1 MTFASTP
8 INATNSPAVVTDYQT
23 LLQKKLSDKIKMG
36 FIELIPEEQFDKMIV
51 AAMDALT
58 NGPRHKRFN
67 NKSVWRNN
75 GYVSEEVPIENNTYS
90 VLADPD
96 TIPGMVY
103 AELKKSATNAV
114 LELTKT
120 EEYQGNWSVVNGMA
134 IKGIVDGVFRDAIK
148 DNASVFVEALIGN
161 VIQTAMLNVFTT
173 MRNNVQ
179 NGRSSY

>member
-75 GYVSEEVPIENNTYS
+75 GYVSEEVPIENNKYN
-90 VLADPD
+90 VLEDPD

-120 EEYQGNWSVVNGMA
+120 EEYQGRFGTGMSNGMA
-134 IKGIVDGVFRDAIK
+134 IKGIVDGVFSRC
-148 DNASVFVEALIGN
+148 
-161 VIQTAMLNVFTT
+161 
-173 MRNNVQ
+173 
-179 NGRSSY
+179 Y